1 MGSCRKRKQPDIT
14 LSSLQDVIVPFRE
27 RILANTSTFSVQVP
41 RHYAAPNRLFHFSR
55 LFLLPNLF
63 NVEAKELKLEA
74 KAEEQQSVES
84 FEVSLTAQFPN
95 AKAFFPTLTTIKWQL
110 HY

>member
-1 MGSCRKRKQPDIT
+1 MGSCSKQKQSDIT
-14 LSSLQDVIVPFRE
+14 SLSLQDVIVPFRE
-27 RILANTSTFSVQVP
+27 CIPANTSTFSVQIP
-41 RHYAAPNRLFHFSR
+41 HHYAAPNRLFHFSC
-55 LFLLPNLF
+55 LFLSPNLF

-95 AKAFFPTLTTIKWQL
+95 AKAFFQPLQQ
-110 HY
+110 